1 VSGEQVHQPVMVSEV
16 VAHLDCGPGKTF
28 VDATV
33 GGGGHAAAILEASSP
48 DGILVGIDRDKDIL
62 AVAEKALA
70 KYRGRFELVHANF
83 RDLATVLERQGRG
96 PVDGLLLDLGISSWQ
111 VDTPERGFSFRTE
124 APLDMRMD
132 RGEEMT
138 AARLIREVPEE
149 KLAEIIW
156 KFGEER
162 RSRVIARAI
171 KHAVT
176 EKRMFTTTALAEV
189 VKEALG
195 GRTPRGRRRLHPAT
209 RTFQAL
215 RIAVNGEMDA
225 LDGVLR
231 QLPAAVAPGG
241 RCCCLAYH
249 SLEDRLVKNAFRDLA
264 GRGMEKRTPV
274 VEVLTKKPLAPAE
287 DEVRANPR
295 SRSARLRAFRKLEE

>member
-1 VSGEQVHQPVMVSEV
+1 MVREV

-48 DGILVGIDRDKDIL
+48 DGTLVGIDRDGAIL
-62 AVAEKALA
+62 AETEKTLA

-83 RDLATVLERQGRG
+83 RDLAAVLEGLGMG

-111 VDTPERGFSFRTE
+111 VDTPERGFSFRAE

-138 AARLIREVPEE
+138 AARLIRELPEE

-162 RSRVIARAI
+162 RSRVIARSI
-171 KHAVT
+171 KRAVT
-176 EKRMFTTTALAEV
+176 AKMALTTTTLAQI
-189 VKEALG
+189 VKEAVG
-195 GRTPRGRRRLHPAT
+195 GRMPRGRRRLHPAT

-215 RIAVNGEMDA
+215 RIAVNGEMEA
-225 LDGVLR
+225 LEGVLR
-231 QLPAAVAPGG
+231 QLPAAIAPGG

-264 GRGMEKRTPV
+264 GRGMEKMVPV

-295 SRSARLRAFRKLEE
+295 SRSARFRAFRKLEE

>member
-1 VSGEQVHQPVMVSEV
+1 MVREV

-48 DGILVGIDRDKDIL
+48 DGTLVGIDRDGDIL
-62 AVAEKALA
+62 AEAEKALA
-70 KYRGRFELVHANF
+70 KYRGRFQLVHANF
-83 RDLATVLERQGRG
+83 RDLATVLEGLGRG

-111 VDTPERGFSFRTE
+111 VDTPERGFSFRAE

-132 RGEEMT
+132 RSEEMT
-138 AARLIREVPEE
+138 AARLIRELPEE

-162 RSRVIARAI
+162 RSRVIARVI
-171 KHAVT
+171 KRAVT
-176 EKRMFTTTALAEV
+176 EKRMFTTTALAQA
-189 VKEALG
+189 VKEAVG
-195 GRTPRGRRRLHPAT
+195 GRTTRGRRRLHPAT

-215 RIAVNGEMDA
+215 RIAVNGEMDS
-225 LDGVLR
+225 LDAVLR

-274 VEVLTKKPLAPAE
+274 VEVLTKKPLVPAE
-287 DEVRANPR
+287 EEVRANPR

>member
-1 VSGEQVHQPVMVSEV
+1 MVREV
-16 VAHLDCGPGKTF
+16 LAHLGCGPGKTF

-48 DGILVGIDRDKDIL
+48 DGTLVGIDRDRDIL
-62 AVAEKALA
+62 AVAEEALA
-70 KYRGRFELVHANF
+70 KYRGRYELVHANF
-83 RDLATVLERQGRG
+83 RDLATVLERLEKG

-111 VDTPERGFSFRTE
+111 VDTPERGFSFRAE

-138 AARLIREVPEE
+138 AARLIREMPEE

-162 RSRVIARAI
+162 RSRAIARAI
-171 KHAVT
+171 KRAVT
-176 EKRMFTTTALAEV
+176 EKRMFTTTALAQV
-189 VKEALG
+189 VKEAVG

-215 RIAVNGEMDA
+215 RIAVNREMDS
-225 LDGVLR
+225 LEGVLL

-274 VEVLTKKPLAPAE
+274 VEVLTKKPLVPAK

-295 SRSARLRAFRKLEE
+295 ARSARLRAFRKLEE

>member
-1 VSGEQVHQPVMVSEV
+1 MVREV
-16 VAHLDCGPGKTF
+16 VAHLDCGPGKIF

-48 DGILVGIDRDKDIL
+48 DGTLVGMDRDGDIL

-83 RDLATVLERQGRG
+83 RDLAAVLEKLGRG

-111 VDTPERGFSFRTE
+111 VDTPERGFSFRAE

-138 AARLIREVPEE
+138 AARLIRELPEE

-162 RSRVIARAI
+162 RSRVIARAV
-171 KHAVT
+171 KQAVA
-176 EKRMFTTTALAEV
+176 EKRMSSTTVLAQV
-189 VKEALG
+189 VKDAVG

-215 RIAVNGEMDA
+215 RIAVNREMES
-225 LDGVLR
+225 LEGVLR

-274 VEVLTKKPLAPAE
+274 VEVLTKKPLVPTGE
-287 DEVRANPR
+287 EVRANPR

>member
-1 VSGEQVHQPVMVSEV
+1 MVREV

-48 DGILVGIDRDKDIL
+48 DGTLVGIDRDGDIL
-62 AVAEKALA
+62 AAAEKALA
-70 KYRGRFELVHANF
+70 KYRGRFQLVHANF
-83 RDLATVLERQGRG
+83 RDLATVLEELGVG

-111 VDTPERGFSFRTE
+111 VDTPERGFSFRAE

-132 RGEEMT
+132 RREEMT
-138 AARLIREVPEE
+138 AARLIRELPEE

-162 RSRVIARAI
+162 RSRVIARVI
-171 KHAVT
+171 KRAVT
-176 EKRMFTTTALAEV
+176 EKRMFTTTELAQAVE
-189 VKEALG
+189 EAVG
-195 GRTPRGRRRLHPAT
+195 GRVTRGRRRLHPAT

-215 RIAVNGEMDA
+215 RIAVNGEMDS

-231 QLPAAVAPGG
+231 QVPAAVAPGG

-287 DEVRANPR
+287 EEVRANPR

>member
-1 VSGEQVHQPVMVSEV
+1 MVMEV

-48 DGILVGIDRDKDIL
+48 DGTLVGIDRDGDIL

-83 RDLATVLERQGRG
+83 KDLATVLARLGEG

-111 VDTPERGFSFRTE
+111 VDTPERGFSFRAE

-138 AARLIREVPEE
+138 AARLIRELPEE
-149 KLAEIIW
+149 KLAEVIW

-171 KHAVT
+171 KRAVT
-176 EKRMFTTTALAEV
+176 EKRMFTTTALAQV
-189 VKEALG
+189 VKEAVG

-215 RIAVNGEMDA
+215 RIAVNGEMDS
-225 LDGVLR
+225 LEGVLR

-264 GRGMEKRTPV
+264 GRGMEKRIPV
-274 VEVLTKKPLAPAE
+274 VEVLTKKPLVPAE